1 MEETEN
7 PDYPAAGS
15 RVDGEGRKA
24 GKFER
29 HVIMGGI
36 LLCTNRNEEPR
47 ISRSPRIMR
56 RLQPGDVHM
65 QDERIHLFILLSI
78 RANPCYPWFSFFL
91 PGLFAFIRVD
101 SRFLE
106 S

>member
-1 MEETEN
+1 
-7 PDYPAAGS
+7 
-15 RVDGEGRKA
+15 
-24 GKFER
+24 
-29 HVIMGGI
+29 
-36 LLCTNRNEEPR
+36 
-47 ISRSPRIMR
+47 MR

-65 QDERIHLFILLSI
+65 QDERIHLFILISI
-78 RANPCYPWFSFFL
+78 RACYPWFSFFL